1 LLTLK
6 MGNCVKRISGSENVT
21 SHANNYPSKIAS
33 AGASAGRAFG
43 EIPDHEL
50 QFVFSQFD
58 VNGDGFI
65 TESELRQVML
75 RLGQEPN
82 ADEIRAMFKAADAN
96 RDGKIS
102 FEEFSEIARANPM
115 SLSLKSVFNEM
126 DRDNDGHVTRKE
138 MHEALKRMGHVIS
151 PDELNAIYKAADV
164 DKNSKIDFDEQYC
177 VAIMAGLKAFDPRQ
191 YVDVDSFSRNHA
203 FPRRYILT
211 FWAFVGF
218 CVLYSM
224 RVNLSIAILFMTR
237 NATITDDDG
246 NTTTEIADFYDWD
259 NVSIGFI
266 LSGFFYGYILTQ
278 FPAGWLACR
287 FGGKRLLGCGIVA
300 CSILT
305 MLTPVCARLDYRLLF
320 FLRLLQGIC
329 QGVSYPSMQAI
340 WSHWAPENEKSR
352 LSGIVF
358 SGSFFGTVI
367 ASPLTSVIAQ
377 RFNWT
382 TVFYVSGICGC
393 IWSSIWLSTIA
404 ETPRSDGKITEAE
417 LEFIENDK
425 VVGNKLEAKSVP
437 WKELITSKAVWAII
451 AVHTTENWGF
461 YTMLTYLPAYMND
474 VLGFK
479 LESTGFTSAL
489 PYLAMGILLQVGGY
503 LADYINSKKII
514 TLELLRKL
522 MASGGLFVQVLF
534 TVILT
539 FTVNYIAAT
548 ILMTFCVGF
557 GGIVWASFSINQ
569 LDIAPQYASVIM
581 GISNTFAT
589 LPGMISPSIV
599 GAIVQKGVSSEWCI
613 IFYITAAFYA
623 IGGVVFALF
632 AKAEVQPWAKLASK
646 APDTPE
652 NIEAEEFIADELHD
666 SE

>member
-1 LLTLK
+1 

-164 DKNSKIDFDEQYC
+164 DKNSKIDFDEEYC
-177 VAIMAGLKAFDPRQ
+177 VAIMARLKAFDPRQ
-191 YVDVDSFSRNHA
+191 YLDVDSFFRNHA

-246 NTTTEIADFYDWD
+246 NTTTEIADFHDWD
-259 NVSIGFI
+259 SVNIGFI

-287 FGGKRLLGCGIVA
+287 FGGKRLLGCGTVA
-300 CSILT
+300 CSVLT
-305 MLTPVCARLDYRLLF
+305 MLTP
-320 FLRLLQGIC
+320 
-329 QGVSYPSMQAI
+329 GVSYPSMQAI

-522 MASGGLFVQVLF
+522 MASGGLFVQVFF

-557 GGIVWASFSINQ
+557 GGVVWASFSINQ

-652 NIEAEEFIADELHD
+652 NEDAEEFIASTNDF
-666 SE
+666 S

>member
-82 ADEIRAMFKAADAN
+82 ADEIRAMFKAADTN

-164 DKNSKIDFDEQYC
+164 DKNSKIDFDEEYC

-191 YVDVDSFSRNHA
+191 YLDVDSFSRNHA

-305 MLTPVCARLDYRLLF
+305 MLTP
-320 FLRLLQGIC
+320 
-329 QGVSYPSMQAI
+329 GVSYPSMQAI

-425 VVGNKLEAKSVP
+425 VVANKLEAKSVP

-632 AKAEVQPWAKLASK
+632 AKAEVQPWAKLASE

-666 SE
+666 AE

>member
-82 ADEIRAMFKAADAN
+82 ADEIRAMFKAADTN

-164 DKNSKIDFDEQYC
+164 DKNSKIDFDEEYC

-191 YVDVDSFSRNHA
+191 YLDVDSFSRNHA

-246 NTTTEIADFYDWD
+246 NTTTE
-259 NVSIGFI
+259 
-266 LSGFFYGYILTQ
+266 

-425 VVGNKLEAKSVP
+425 VVANKLEAKSVP

-632 AKAEVQPWAKLASK
+632 AKAEVQPWAKLASE

-666 SE
+666 AE

>member
-164 DKNSKIDFDEQYC
+164 DKNSKIDFDEEYC
-177 VAIMAGLKAFDPRQ
+177 VAIMAGLKALDPRQ

-305 MLTPVCARLDYRLLF
+305 MLTP
-320 FLRLLQGIC
+320 
-329 QGVSYPSMQAI
+329 GVSYPSMQAI

-425 VVGNKLEAKSVP
+425 MVGNKLEAKSVP

-632 AKAEVQPWAKLASK
+632 AKAEVQPWAKLASE

-666 SE
+666 AE

>member
-164 DKNSKIDFDEQYC
+164 DKNSKIDFD
-177 VAIMAGLKAFDPRQ
+177 VAVMAGLKAFDPRQ
-191 YVDVDSFSRNHA
+191 YLDVDSFFRNHA

-218 CVLYSM
+218 CVLYAM

-237 NATITDDDG
+237 NATITHDDG
-246 NTTTEIADFYDWD
+246 NTTAEIADFHDWD
-259 NVSIGFI
+259 SVSVGFV

-287 FGGKRLLGCGIVA
+287 FGGKRLLGWGIVA

-305 MLTPVCARLDYRLLF
+305 MLTPVCARLDYRVLF
-320 FLRLLQGIC
+320 FLRVLQGIC

-340 WSHWAPENEKSR
+340 WSHWAPEYEKAK

-367 ASPLTSVIAQ
+367 ASPLTAVIAQ

-382 TVFYVSGICGC
+382 TVFYVSGICGF
-393 IWSSIWLSTIA
+393 IWSSIWLTTIA
-404 ETPRSDGKITEAE
+404 ETPRSDQKITETE
-417 LEFIENDK
+417 LEIIEKDK
-425 VVGNKLEAKSVP
+425 VLGNKLKTKSVP

-479 LESTGFTSAL
+479 FESTGFTSAL
-489 PYLAMGILLQVGGY
+489 PYLAMGILLQAGGY
-503 LADYINSKKII
+503 VADYINSKKII
-514 TLELLRKL
+514 TLVLIRKL

-534 TVILT
+534 TVILS

-548 ILMTFCVGF
+548 ILMTFCIGF
-557 GGIVWASFSINQ
+557 GGLVWASFSINQ

-599 GAIVQKGVSSEWCI
+599 GAIVQRGVLSEWCI
-613 IFYITAAFYA
+613 IFYITAIFYA

-632 AKAEVQPWAKLASK
+632 AKAEVQSWAKLAVEAS
-646 APDTPE
+646 DTPAKE
-652 NIEAEEFIADELHD
+652 ESEEFIA
-666 SE
+666 STSK

>member
-164 DKNSKIDFDEQYC
+164 DKNSKIDFD
-177 VAIMAGLKAFDPRQ
+177 VMAGLKALDPRQ
-191 YVDVDSFSRNHA
+191 YLDVDSFFRNHA
-203 FPRRYILT
+203 FPRRYLLT

-218 CVLYSM
+218 CVLYAM

-237 NATITDDDG
+237 NATITHDDG
-246 NTTTEIADFYDWD
+246 NTTAEIADFHDWD
-259 NVSIGFI
+259 SVSVGFV

-287 FGGKRLLGCGIVA
+287 FGGKRLLGWGIVA

-305 MLTPVCARLDYRLLF
+305 MLTP
-320 FLRLLQGIC
+320 
-329 QGVSYPSMQAI
+329 GVSYPSMQAI
-340 WSHWAPENEKSR
+340 WSHWAPEYEKAK

-367 ASPLTSVIAQ
+367 ASPLTAVIAQ

-382 TVFYVSGICGC
+382 TVFYVSGICGF
-393 IWSSIWLSTIA
+393 IWSSIWLTTIA
-404 ETPRSDGKITEAE
+404 ETPRSDQKITEAE
-417 LEFIENDK
+417 LEIIEKDK
-425 VVGNKLEAKSVP
+425 VLGNKLKTKSIP

-489 PYLAMGILLQVGGY
+489 PYLAMGILLQAGGY
-503 LADYINSKKII
+503 VADYINSKNII
-514 TLELLRKL
+514 TLVLLRKL

-534 TVILT
+534 TVILS
-539 FTVNYIAAT
+539 FTVNYVAAT
-548 ILMTFCVGF
+548 ILMTFCIGF
-557 GGIVWASFSINQ
+557 GGLVWASFSINQ

-599 GAIVQKGVSSEWCI
+599 GAIVQRGVLSEWCI
-613 IFYITAAFYA
+613 IFYITAIFYA

-632 AKAEVQPWAKLASK
+632 AKAEVQSWAKLAVEAS
-646 APDTPE
+646 DTPAKE
-652 NIEAEEFIADELHD
+652 DAEEFIASTIYNFLNAFYRSEMLHFSTMKQQYD
-666 SE
+666 MT